1 MLRTIF
7 SGGLIPSVCGSRMV
21 CVHGDEGSLMCILM
35 TIYQAVI
42 HKQTRQETHSL
53 LARLVFAEVLTAG
66 FQNQSTLKASHDAAM
81 MKVDEL
87 TAQLKDERMKSLD
100 LEKRL
105 QSSAVVNVR
114 MKQVSAAGL
123 HGYYTLSSS
132 SSLRAQGLS
141 SSLFKS

>member
-1 MLRTIF
+1 M
-7 SGGLIPSVCGSRMV
+7 
-21 CVHGDEGSLMCILM
+21 CVLM
-35 TIYQAVI
+35 TIYRAVI
-42 HKQTRQETHSL
+42 HAQTRQEMHSL

-114 MKQVSAAGL
+114 MKQVSTAGL

-132 SSLRAQGLS
+132 SVRAPGLS